1 MKYVHS
7 PGGVLLNNLG
17 SEWLALPGADATDPK
32 VPTITVDE
40 FASTPA
46 DELERNI
53 EEANWHFATSS
64 EPVILQ
70 KDKLE
75 TPDGISKA
83 KSLHR
88 NKARKAHQAANLV
101 CGFVVPRA
109 IQRAFGHC

>member
-17 SEWLALPGADATDPK
+17 SEWFTRHATDSDATGPK
-32 VPTITVDE
+32 VPTMTVDE

-53 EEANWHFATSS
+53 EERNWKFATSS

-70 KDKLE
+70 KEKLE
-75 TPDGISKA
+75 
-83 KSLHR
+83 
-88 NKARKAHQAANLV
+88 
-101 CGFVVPRA
+101 
-109 IQRAFGHC
+109 